1 MVLVDSEM
9 APEQPEPEYRPRPES
24 MTPEV
29 LLETCKTRLGEVA
42 REFNDLYQAV
52 VKLEHREQQE
62 PVRNRGK
69 LGHLSSIKE
78 ILDRVRSLG
87 EKK

>member
-1 MVLVDSEM
+1 M
-9 APEQPEPEYRPRPES
+9 APETVQPEYMAQAEPATAED
-24 MTPEV
+24 

-52 VKLEHREQQE
+52 VHLEDKEKQAPAQ
-62 PVRNRGK
+62 NKGK
-69 LGHLSSIKE
+69 MGYLSSIKE

-87 EKK
+87 DKK